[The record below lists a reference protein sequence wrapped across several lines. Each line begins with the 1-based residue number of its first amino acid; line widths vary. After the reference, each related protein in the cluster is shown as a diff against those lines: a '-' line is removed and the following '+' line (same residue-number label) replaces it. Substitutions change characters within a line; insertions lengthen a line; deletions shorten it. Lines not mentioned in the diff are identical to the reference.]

1 MSDAQNE
8 SETGCRTEEDI
19 ARDDAFE
26 RLYSKWLA
34 ARASLYD
41 PDQPSSTMADRL
53 DRTSDAARDLL
64 VTPATLPWMI
74 WQKWEVLD
82 DHLDT
87 EKRDGVFSDNRTIVA
102 LACVKADLM
111 RFRIIEEAR

>member
-1 MSDAQNE
+1 MLAPADFRRRLPKCRPSRRKSWPRVLLAFHQRAAKNRQLS
-8 SETGCRTEEDI
+8 SER
-19 ARDDAFE
+19 
-26 RLYSKWLA
+26 S
-34 ARASLYD
+34 
-41 PDQPSSTMADRL
+41 
-53 DRTSDAARDLL
+53 AARDLL

-82 DHLDT
+82 DYLDT

-111 RFRIIEEAR
+111 RFRIIEEAS